1 LKIKTLEEEL
11 ETQREMNKKILKQM
25 RQMEYALIEQK
36 KLRAQDKKGENK
48 GSKTL
53 TNGGGS
59 SVPSGGQK
67 TTSNSLKQNN
77 TSHGSGATLNNFS
90 NGQNPPLITNAS
102 ISSN

>member
-1 LKIKTLEEEL
+1 MKIKTLEEEL

-25 RQMEYALIEQK
+25 RQMEYALLEQK
-36 KLRAQDKKGENK
+36 KLRAQEKKGDLK

-90 NGQNPPLITNAS
+90 NG
-102 ISSN
+102 

>member
-1 LKIKTLEEEL
+1 
-11 ETQREMNKKILKQM
+11 
-25 RQMEYALIEQK
+25 MEYALLEQK
-36 KLRAQDKKGENK
+36 RLRAKEKRDDKN
-48 GSKTL
+48 GSKQF

-59 SVPSGGQK
+59 SVPSGGKK
-67 TTSNSLKQNN
+67 TTSNSLQQNN